1 MPKRCLSKSGM
12 LTCHST
18 NGTAGSKLNS
28 KSCAKKDYLHTKHQL
43 KGHLLKAAIK
53 KLPRNK
59 TIKSKLN
66 KKTICKISIRYLNM
80 MTAKSH
86 LKHPKQK
93 VQCFRDFSKRV
104 IRKVKDLKVQDFQ
117 LQERMRTSKMR
128 NGQINYLGRTR
139 VEKEPVR

>member
-1 MPKRCLSKSGM
+1 
-12 LTCHST
+12 
-18 NGTAGSKLNS
+18 
-28 KSCAKKDYLHTKHQL
+28 
-43 KGHLLKAAIK
+43 
-53 KLPRNK
+53 
-59 TIKSKLN
+59 
-66 KKTICKISIRYLNM
+66 M

-128 NGQINYLGRTR
+128 NGPINYLGRIR
-139 VEKEPVR
+139 EEKEPVP